1 MDRHGLLILVLL
13 FNSVLASPV
22 AGQGELDSFQDA
34 SMSSPA
40 IRITELDRVPDAEPR
55 LAIELREADIG
66 DVFRIFAHD
75 YQLNLLIDEQVRGT
89 VTASLTNVSIQEALE
104 AIAAMNRLTLMRQ
117 GNIVKVARHL
127 VTKTFRLKHVEA
139 VALLEA
145 SSAAASRAPNTLYD
159 LLSPDGKVLLG
170 RQPNS
175 IMVIDY
181 PEVMDQI
188 AAFLAVADQ
197 RMASKVFRLKYLSA
211 AGLLGRASE
220 AKAKDEEP
228 GQGGAAKIQTE
239 QTGARN

>member
-1 MDRHGLLILVLL
+1 MLTLLV
-13 FNSVLASPV
+13 NSVLASPV
-22 AGQGELDSFQDA
+22 WGQGEPESLPRVST
-34 SMSSPA
+34 SSPA
-40 IRITELDRVPDAEPR
+40 IRITELGRVPDAEPR

-75 YQLNLLIDEQVRGT
+75 YQLNLLIDKQVRGT

-104 AIAAMNRLTLMRQ
+104 AIAAMNRLTLTRQ

-139 VALLEA
+139 DALLEA
-145 SSAAASRAPNTLYD
+145 SPAASHAPNTLYD

-181 PEVMDQI
+181 PEVLDQI

-197 RMASKVFRLKYLSA
+197 RMASKVFRLKYLKA
-211 AGLLGRASE
+211 AELVGRAPTSE
-220 AKAKDEEP
+220 AKEEE
-228 GQGGAAKIQTE
+228 QEQAGAAESQTE
-239 QTGARN
+239 QTGARY